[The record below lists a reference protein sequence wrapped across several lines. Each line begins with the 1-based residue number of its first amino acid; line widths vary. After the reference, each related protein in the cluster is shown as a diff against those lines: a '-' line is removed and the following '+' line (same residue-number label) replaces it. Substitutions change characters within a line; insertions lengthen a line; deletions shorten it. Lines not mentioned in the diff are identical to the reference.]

1 MQISR
6 PTLTSRVADTLIQR
20 IGKGTYP
27 VGSKLPSG
35 RLLAQEFS
43 VSAAVIRE
51 ATESLRAKGLIE
63 SRQGS
68 GCVVLAAV
76 ADPGFQLA
84 LPADAGKLALRH
96 IYELRCE
103 IESGAACLAA
113 QHATAAEVAAMEAIL
128 ARLEKNLQAPGRALQ
143 WDLAFHKAIAKATH
157 NPQYAQLLQ
166 YLNEQWRGSVQA
178 ARRHTAAIDRV
189 HDHDHGQTAAS
200 AAMPNS
206 LARQVHK
213 EHVAI
218 LAAIRRRDPPAAR
231 AAARTHMLK
240 ASRRLGLDASEH

>member
-20 IGKGTYP
+20 IGKGAYP

-35 RLLAQEFS
+35 RLLAEEFS

-68 GCVVLAAV
+68 GCVILAAV

-84 LPADAGKLALRH
+84 LPPDAGKLALRH

-113 QHATAAEVAAMEAIL
+113 RHATPAEVTAMEGIL

-189 HDHDHGQTAAS
+189 HDHGQTAAS

-231 AAARTHMLK
+231 AAARAHMLK
-240 ASRRLGLDASEH
+240 ASRRLGLDTSEH

>member
-1 MQISR
+1 MNR
-6 PTLTSRVADTLIQR
+6 RTLTSRVADTLTER
-20 IGKGTYP
+20 IRKGVYP

-35 RLLAQEFS
+35 RLLAEEFS

-68 GCVVLAAV
+68 GCLVRVAVV
-76 ADPGFQLA
+76 DTGFQLA
-84 LPADAGKLALRH
+84 LPPDAGKLALRH

-113 QHATAAEVAAMEAIL
+113 QHATAAEIAAMQGIL
-128 ARLEKNLQAPGRALQ
+128 ARLEKYLQVPGKALQ

-178 ARRHTAAIDRV
+178 ARRHTAAVDRG
-189 HDHDHGQTAAS
+189 DTDARAGAAV
-200 AAMPNS
+200 PGR

-213 EHVAI
+213 EHVAV
-218 LAAIRRRDPPAAR
+218 LDAIRRRDSAAAR
-231 AAARTHMLK
+231 AAARAHLLG
-240 ASRRLGLDASEH
+240 ASRRLGLDATENE

>member
-1 MQISR
+1 MNR
-6 PTLTSRVADTLIQR
+6 RTLTSRVADTLMER
-20 IGKGTYP
+20 IRKGVYP
-27 VGSKLPSG
+27 IGSKLPSG
-35 RLLAQEFS
+35 RLLAEEFA

-76 ADPGFQLA
+76 VDAGFQLA
-84 LPADAGKLALRH
+84 LPPDVGKLALRH

-113 QHATAAEVAAMEAIL
+113 QHATQAEIAAMQGIL
-128 ARLEKNLQAPGRALQ
+128 ARLEKNLQAPGKALQ
-143 WDLAFHKAIAKATH
+143 WDLAFHKAVAKATH
-157 NPQYAQLLQ
+157 NPHYAQLLQ

-178 ARRHTAAIDRV
+178 ARRHTAAIDRGGAYA
-189 HDHDHGQTAAS
+189 DTDARAA
-200 AAMPNS
+200 APGR

-213 EHVAI
+213 EHVAV
-218 LAAIRRRDPPAAR
+218 LDAIRRRDPAAAR
-231 AAARTHMLK
+231 AAARAHLLA
-240 ASRRLGLDASEH
+240 ASRRLGLDASEY

>member
-6 PTLTSRVADTLIQR
+6 PTLTSRVAETLVQR
-20 IGKGTYP
+20 IGKGIYP
-27 VGSKLPSG
+27 VGTKLPSG
-35 RLLAQEFS
+35 RLLAEEFS

-68 GCVVLAAV
+68 GCMVLAAV

-84 LPADAGKLALRH
+84 LPPDAGKLALRH

-113 QHATAAEVAAMEAIL
+113 QHATQAEIAAMQGIL

-178 ARRHTAAIDRV
+178 ARRHTAAVDR
-189 HDHDHGQTAAS
+189 GQAHAIANAA
-200 AAMPNS
+200 APGR

-218 LAAIRRRDPPAAR
+218 LAAIRRRDP
-231 AAARTHMLK
+231 AAARTAARAHMLA